1 MYVTDNLFSYIFAK
15 NFEKRALFDKVIAKI
30 RRCRFL
36 IHIVVMNMLKIADC
50 QFSSIQLS
58 TSNVNGSC

>member
-30 RRCRFL
+30 KWYSFFT
-36 IHIVVMNMLKIADC
+36 HIVY
-50 QFSSIQLS
+50 
-58 TSNVNGSC
+58 